1 MVHRLVNNLIKLKNP
16 HFELDKNISGFTIS
30 YLVAGRAIN
39 YLRSFRLL
47 FYLIFPR
54 FLFLGKGVKLD
65 VVRNIKFGKWIQLH
79 DYVYLS
85 AMGKDN
91 LTIGNNVSIG
101 AFSRLIISTSYNNPG
116 AYIIIGNNVGLGE
129 FAYLGGGGGLEIGD
143 GCIIGQYL
151 SCHPENHIYDDPDV
165 EIRFQGTTRK
175 GIKIGKNCWIGA
187 KVTVLDAV
195 TIGDGCVVAAGSVVT
210 KDMPENSII
219 AGVPARVIK
228 QRGKSHGI

>member
-1 MVHRLVNNLIKLKNP
+1 MVHRLVNRIIKLKNP

-39 YLRSFRLL
+39 YFRSFRLL
-47 FYLIFPR
+47 FYLTFPKFIF
-54 FLFLGKGVKLD
+54 FGKGVKLD

-101 AFSRLIISTSYNNPG
+101 AFSRLVISTSYNNPG
-116 AYIIIGNNVGLGE
+116 EYIRIGNNVGLGE

-151 SCHPENHIYDDPDV
+151 SCHPENHLYGDPTI
-165 EIRFQGTTRK
+165 EIRFQGTTRN
-175 GIKIGKNCWIGA
+175 GITIGNNCWIGS
-187 KVTVLDAV
+187 KVTVLDGV
-195 TIGDGCVVAAGSVVT
+195 RIGSGCVVAAGSVVN
-210 KDMPENSII
+210 KDMPENSIV

-228 QRGKSHGI
+228 CRLKNHDI